1 MHSFPAKYFAGFF
14 LRPFHSEL
22 SVWMLMLPA
31 VSLLSAAGKHI
42 IPQSIRGQYRVSCCK
57 SQPYDYSIYIQAMK
71 SSDILIMSVS
81 FLADFTRAV
90 AVRPISYAAVLRM
103 KQDSSSSLLNS
114 RSRPRP
120 HGGGGPATPDW
131 PVFQSHPLPALSLLS
146 SQEDYRSEGKLNLL
160 CCYLLLSDVCS
171 ELSPAA

>member
-1 MHSFPAKYFAGFF
+1 
-14 LRPFHSEL
+14 
-22 SVWMLMLPA
+22 
-31 VSLLSAAGKHI
+31 
-42 IPQSIRGQYRVSCCK
+42 
-57 SQPYDYSIYIQAMK
+57 MK

-171 ELSPAA
+171 ELSPGVLMETSFSGGIHVNEKCHTNGFLRSHVPKTTENSRVNETLQTSRV